1 MVKRQVAQFLFV
13 IAEAEEA
20 TDLSAFLVSTR
31 TMRSVTGTMLHEI
44 SCAALMRLS
53 SSLRMN
59 ASKDKTMS
67 RDENWITVHFQE
79 LVEHYGGKYVGIAH
93 CRIIAVGD
101 GADEVAE
108 KARDLVERQRLHI
121 VKVPT
126 EQEMS
131 WLL

>member
-1 MVKRQVAQFLFV
+1 MPFLFV
-13 IAEAEEA
+13 MAEAEEV
-20 TDLSAFLVSTR
+20 TDLSAFLVSIR
-31 TMRSVTGTMLHEI
+31 RMRLTTGTMLHDL
-44 SCAALMRLS
+44 SYAASKGLS
-53 SSLRMN
+53 SSLLTYE
-59 ASKDKTMS
+59 SKGKAMS
-67 RDENWITVHFQE
+67 RDETWITAHFEE

-93 CRIIAVGD
+93 CRVIAVGD

-126 EQEMS
+126 DQEMS

>member
-1 MVKRQVAQFLFV
+1 VQFLFV
-13 IAEAEEA
+13 RVEAEEA
-20 TDLSAFLVSTR
+20 MDRSAFLVATR
-31 TMRSVTGTMLHEI
+31 TMRPATATMLHEF
-44 SCAALMRLS
+44 SCAALMRPFA
-53 SSLRMN
+53 SLRMH
-59 ASKDKTMS
+59 ASKDKAMS
-67 RDENWITVHFQE
+67 RDENWITAHFEE
-79 LVEHYGGKYVGIAH
+79 LVEYYGGKYVGIAH

-108 KARDLVERQRLHI
+108 KARDLVGRQRLHI

>member
-1 MVKRQVAQFLFV
+1 MY
-13 IAEAEEA
+13 E
-20 TDLSAFLVSTR
+20 
-31 TMRSVTGTMLHEI
+31 
-44 SCAALMRLS
+44 
-53 SSLRMN
+53 
-59 ASKDKTMS
+59 SKGKVMS
-67 RDENWITVHFQE
+67 RDETWITAHFEE

-93 CRIIAVGD
+93 CRVIAVGD

-126 EQEMS
+126 DQEMP